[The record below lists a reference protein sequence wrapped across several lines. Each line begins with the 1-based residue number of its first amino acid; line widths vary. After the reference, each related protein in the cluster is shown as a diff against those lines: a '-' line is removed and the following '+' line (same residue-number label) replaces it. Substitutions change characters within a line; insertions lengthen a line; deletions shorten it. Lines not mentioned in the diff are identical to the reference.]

1 MSFHLCIWG
10 LFKRISYNSHHVFP
24 SCLNRLSKKVQ
35 LNSNK
40 ISWHVLWS
48 IRLIVNKLRQTAS
61 STKGPHLD
69 YFSFGFNQNFSC
81 LSTSH
86 ECMINPH
93 KGSGALLFQSSK
105 HFHKLRRN
113 TMSFN
118 DLRRHTSLPFA
129 LCIEQRHNSVNQ
141 QTGGLIGASYVGNK
155 TKVAL
160 LWQLLLWLWEILNPC
175 YVFNHQNHI

>member
-1 MSFHLCIWG
+1 MYLRSLKKI
-10 LFKRISYNSHHVFP
+10 FKKSYNSHHTFP
-24 SCLNRLSKKVQ
+24 SCLNRLSRKVQ

-40 ISWHVLWS
+40 ISTS

-93 KGSGALLFQSSK
+93 KGSGALLFQASK

-118 DLRRHTSLPFA
+118 DLRLHTSLPFA
-129 LCIEQRHNSVNQ
+129 LCIELRDNSVNQ

-155 TKVAL
+155 TKVAM
-160 LWQLLLWLWEILNPC
+160 NPC
-175 YVFNHQNHI
+175 YVFNHKRCK